1 MERNHA
7 MKKASLLMLLAVLVV
22 SLLAA
27 CGGGKNEGK
36 SGNGGAGNGSNAS
49 RNAGNAG
56 SSAGADN
63 TGGEAEG
70 PKKRVALVLPEKIGV
85 NAFFTQMVDGLD
97 QAAEDFGVEVKTIES
112 TDPAALEQN
121 LRAAVADGYDLIIT
135 SSFTAVDALTKV
147 AAENPDRPFA
157 IIDTS
162 FDAPNVR
169 AIEFREHEASFLLGA
184 AAGLITKT
192 NTVGAIVAMDIPLMS
207 KFTGGF
213 EQGLKYTNPNANF
226 LVSYVGSFTDPAK
239 AKELALVQFEQ
250 GADFIAGM
258 SAVSDNGVFEA
269 AKEKGFLTSGQDVDR
284 TIEDPEHVILSQ
296 LKETDT
302 IVYETVK
309 DFAQGNF
316 TFGTVNYG
324 LKENGVGLTFVT
336 AESPSP
342 VHEALGQENVE
353 KLKKIRDD
361 IVSGAIT
368 VVNPLEQQ

>member
-1 MERNHA
+1 
-7 MKKASLLMLLAVLVV
+7 MKRTSMLVLMAVLIV

-27 CGGGKNEGK
+27 CGGGNNGK
-36 SGNGGAGNGSNAS
+36 GGAAGTSGSEGTN
-49 RNAGNAG
+49 
-56 SSAGADN
+56 AGADADA
-63 TGGEAEG
+63 GGGAEG
-70 PKKRVALVLPEKIGV
+70 PKKRIALVLPEKIGV
-85 NAFFTQMVDGLD
+85 NAFFTQMVDGLN

-157 IIDTS
+157 IIDQA

-169 AIEFREHEASFLLGA
+169 SIEFREHEAAFLLGA
-184 AAGLITKT
+184 AAGLVTKT
-192 NTVGAIVAMDIPLMS
+192 NTVGAVVAMDIPLLGKYTS
-207 KFTGGF
+207 GF
-213 EQGLKYTNPNANF
+213 EQGLRYTNPDANF

-239 AKELALVQFEQ
+239 AKELALVQYEQ

-258 SAVSDNGVFEA
+258 SAVSDNGIFEA

-284 TIEDPEHVILSQ
+284 TVEDPEHIILSQ

-302 IVYETVK
+302 VVYETVK
-309 DFAQGNF
+309 DFAQGRF
-316 TFGTVNYG
+316 TFGTVHYG
-324 LKENGVGLTFVT
+324 LAENGVGLTFVT

-342 VHEALGQENVE
+342 VPGVLGQEKIE
-353 KLKKIRDD
+353 QLKKIRDD
-361 IVSGAIT
+361 IVSGVIT

>member
-1 MERNHA
+1 
-7 MKKASLLMLLAVLVV
+7 MKSMRKASLLVLLAVLVV
-22 SLLAA
+22 SLLTA
-27 CGGGKNEGK
+27 CGGGNKGKNAD
-36 SGNGGAGNGSNAS
+36 SGSGSS
-49 RNAGNAG
+49 QNAG
-56 SSAGADN
+56 SGAGTNAGPDN
-63 TGGEAEG
+63 AGGEAEG
-70 PKKRVALVLPEKIGV
+70 PKKRIALVIPEKIGV
-85 NAFFTQMVDGLD
+85 NPFFTQMVDGLN
-97 QAAEDFGVEVKTIES
+97 QAGEEFGVEVKTIES
-112 TDPAALEQN
+112 TDPAAFEQN

-213 EQGLKYTNPNANF
+213 EQGLKHANPNANF

-239 AKELALVQFEQ
+239 AKELALVQFDQ

-284 TIEDPEHVILSQ
+284 TVEDPEHIILSQ

-302 IVYETVK
+302 VVYETVK

-324 LKENGVGLTFVT
+324 LKENAVGLTFVT

-342 VHEALGQENVE
+342 IHERLGQENID
-353 KLKKIRDD
+353 KLRKIRDD

-368 VVNPLEQQ
+368 VINPLEQQ

>member
-1 MERNHA
+1 M
-7 MKKASLLMLLAVLVV
+7 LVLLAVLIV

-27 CGGGKNEGK
+27 CGGGNNGKN
-36 SGNGGAGNGSNAS
+36 GATGTNGS
-49 RNAGNAG
+49 GG
-56 SSAGADN
+56 TDAGADN
-63 TGGEAEG
+63 AGGGAEG

-85 NAFFTQMVDGLD
+85 NAFFTQMVDGLN

-157 IIDTS
+157 IIDQA

-169 AIEFREHEASFLLGA
+169 SIEFREHEAAFLLGA
-184 AAGLITKT
+184 AAGLVTKT
-192 NTVGAIVAMDIPLMS
+192 NTVGAVVAMDIPLMS
-207 KFTGGF
+207 KYTGGF
-213 EQGLKYTNPNANF
+213 EQGLKHTNPDAKF

-239 AKELALVQFEQ
+239 AKELALVQYEQ

-258 SAVSDNGVFEA
+258 SAVSDNGIFEA

-284 TIEDPEHVILSQ
+284 TVEDPEHIILSQ

-302 IVYETVK
+302 VVYETVK
-309 DFAQGNF
+309 DFAQDSF

-324 LKENGVGLTFVT
+324 LAENGVGLTFVT

-342 VHEALGQENVE
+342 VHEALGQEKIE
-353 KLKKIRDD
+353 QLKKIRDD

-368 VVNPLEQQ
+368 VVNPLELQ